1 MSFGKKATEGT
12 ERKEGLNP
20 NQTSTPPVPGSSKDN
35 FAPISLEQPSNPEE
49 STQISKNSVPS
60 AAKKIWDRAIL
71 HLDMDAFYVNVH
83 ILDHPDD
90 AERPLAIGGKP
101 DKRGVVAS
109 ASYEARKLG
118 VRSAMP
124 MSTAV
129 RLCPNLTI
137 ASANWPRIRECSRQV
152 MALLDAYGPVEQM
165 SVDEAYVDLSAW
177 DNPEGKAAEIRGAVK
192 AETNLPCS
200 VGLASSKL
208 VAKVASDHDKPEGF
222 TVVPPGQEAAFLA
235 PLPTR
240 AIHGIGPRTAEKL
253 TKLGIQ
259 TCEQLAL
266 ADLGMLQG
274 AFGSQGVS
282 LKQRA
287 RGVDKRPV
295 KAERG
300 MAKSIS
306 QEWTFS
312 QDVNDPARLRQQ
324 LQTMCAKVAQ
334 SLQKRELVAHTVT
347 VKFRWADF
355 TTFTRQR
362 SLEVG
367 IDDAQTIYALA
378 EAIWTEHWPPGQKMR
393 LLGVGVSKIEAPQVR
408 QLGFNFL
415 D

>member
-1 MSFGKKATEGT
+1 M
-12 ERKEGLNP
+12 
-20 NQTSTPPVPGSSKDN
+20 GSW
-35 FAPISLEQPSNPEE
+35 
-49 STQISKNSVPS
+49 T
-60 AAKKIWDRAIL
+60 RAIL
-71 HLDMDAFYVNVH
+71 HIDMDAFYVNVH
-83 ILDHPDD
+83 ILDHPAD
-90 AERPLAIGGKP
+90 AERPLAIGGQP
-101 DKRGVVAS
+101 NQRGVVAS

-118 VRSAMP
+118 IRSAMP

-137 ASANWPRIRECSRQV
+137 APANWPRIRDCSRQV
-152 MALLDAYGPVEQM
+152 MEILDGYGPVEQM
-165 SVDEAYVDLSAW
+165 SVDEAYVDLSDW
-177 DNPEGKAAEIRGAVK
+177 DNPAEKAAEIKAAVK
-192 AETNLPCS
+192 AQTRLPCS

-222 TVVPPGQEAAFLA
+222 TVVPPGTEAAFLA

-253 TKLGIQ
+253 ANLNIH

-266 ADLGMLQG
+266 ADLGLLQG
-274 AFGSQGVS
+274 AFGSLGVE
-282 LKQRA
+282 LKERA
-287 RGVDKRPV
+287 RGVDGRSV
-295 KAERG
+295 QSERG
-300 MAKSIS
+300 LAKSIS

-312 QDVNDPARLRQQ
+312 QDVDDPDRLRQQ
-324 LQTMCAKVAQ
+324 LQKMCAQVAQ
-334 SLQKRELVAHTVT
+334 SLQKRQLLAHTVT

-367 IDDAQTIYALA
+367 IDDAATIYAIA
-378 EAIWTEHWPPGQKMR
+378 ETIWAENWPPGQKMR

>member
-1 MSFGKKATEGT
+1 MSLKKKATEHT
-12 ERKEGLNP
+12 EEKEALSLNK
-20 NQTSTPPVPGSSKDN
+20 TSLPLVSG
-35 FAPISLEQPSNPEE
+35 EQPENPEK
-49 STQISKNSVPS
+49 SPKTSKHSVPS
-60 AAKKIWDRAIL
+60 VAKKIWPRAIL

-83 ILDHPDD
+83 ILDHPED
-90 AERPLAIGGKP
+90 AGRPLAIGGQP
-101 DKRGVVAS
+101 DQRGVVAS

-118 VRSAMP
+118 IRSAMP

-129 RLCPNLTI
+129 RLCRDLKI
-137 ASANWPRIRECSRQV
+137 APANWDRIRSCSQQV
-152 MALLDAYGPVEQM
+152 MTILDNFGPVEQM
-165 SVDEAYVDLSAW
+165 SVDEAYVDLSGW
-177 DNPEGKAAEIRGAVK
+177 DNPEEKASEIRTAVK
-192 AETNLPCS
+192 TESNLPCS

-222 TVVPPGQEAAFLA
+222 TVVRPGEEAAFLA

-240 AIHGIGPRTAEKL
+240 AIWGIGPRTAEKL
-253 TKLGIQ
+253 AKLNIH

-266 ADLGMLQG
+266 ADLGLLQG
-274 AFGSQGVS
+274 AFGSQGIS
-282 LKQRA
+282 LKERA
-287 RGVDKRPV
+287 RGVDGRTV
-295 KAERG
+295 ETDRG
-300 MAKSIS
+300 LAKSIS

-312 QDVNDPARLRQQ
+312 QDVNDADRLRQQ
-324 LQTMCAKVAQ
+324 LQKMAVKVAQ
-334 SLQKRELVAHTVT
+334 SLQKRQLVAHTVT

-367 IDDAQTIYALA
+367 IDDAETIYAIA
-378 EAIWTEHWPPGQKMR
+378 EAIWAENWPPGQKMR

>member
-1 MSFGKKATEGT
+1 M
-12 ERKEGLNP
+12 
-20 NQTSTPPVPGSSKDN
+20 DN
-35 FAPISLEQPSNPEE
+35 
-49 STQISKNSVPS
+49 
-60 AAKKIWDRAIL
+60 WDRAIL

-90 AERPLAIGGKP
+90 AERPLAIGGQP

-118 VRSAMP
+118 IRSAMP

-129 RLCPNLTI
+129 RLCPNLKI
-137 ASANWPRIRECSRQV
+137 APANWPRIRDCSRQV
-152 MALLDAYGPVEQM
+152 MDILHGYGPVEQM

-177 DNPEGKAAEIRGAVK
+177 NNPQEKAAEIKATVK
-192 AETNLPCS
+192 SQTSLPCS

-222 TVVPPGQEAAFLA
+222 TVVPPGDEAAFLA

-240 AIHGIGPRTAEKL
+240 ALHGIGPRTAEKL
-253 TKLGIQ
+253 ANLGIQ
-259 TCEQLAL
+259 TCAQLAL
-266 ADLGMLQG
+266 ADLGLLQG
-274 AFGSQGVS
+274 AFGSLGVE
-282 LKQRA
+282 LKDRA
-287 RGVDKRPV
+287 RGVDGRSV
-295 KAERG
+295 QSDRG
-300 MAKSIS
+300 LAKSIS

-312 QDVNDPARLRQQ
+312 QDVNDPARLQ
-324 LQTMCAKVAQ
+324 AKLKEMVEDVAQ
-334 SLQKRELVAHTVT
+334 SLQKRKLVAHTVT

-367 IDDAQTIYALA
+367 IDDAPTIYAVA
-378 EAIWTEHWPPGQKMR
+378 EAIWAEHWPPGQKMR

-415 D
+415 GSDSQ